1 MDKSGGAYFMGRGE
15 LLRWL
20 NTTLNL
26 KLSKVEQICTGAVP
40 CQLMDALHPGVVPM
54 HKVKFDAKSEYDCVC
69 NYKVLQEV
77 FNKLKITK
85 EVEVT
90 RLIKGKPLDNME
102 FLQWLK
108 IYHDEVTC
116 GAGISEY
123 NAEERRALSKGGNQF
138 MKSESNRFLLLFRRF
153 FVNNL
158 TSISFICPQGKL
170 RQTKA

>member
-1 MDKSGGAYFMGRGE
+1 MDKGGGAYFMGRGE

-20 NTTLNL
+20 NKTLNL

-54 HKVKFDAKSEYDCVC
+54 HKVKFDAKSEYDSVC

-108 IYHDEVTC
+108 IYHDQVTS

-123 NAEERRALSKGGNQF
+123 NAEERRALSKGGNDF
-138 MKSESNRFLLLFRRF
+138 MKNS
-153 FVNNL
+153 
-158 TSISFICPQGKL
+158 K
-170 RQTKA
+170 